1 MRAAG
6 SAFAALAFAG
16 LAALPVAAQ
25 QEPVRVTR
33 DDQTVGRATGEAWA
47 MRYLAGT
54 TLLTSF
60 GELPRLEPGRW
71 SVMGDLGHIPRLS
84 KEQQT
89 IGLGGVKTE
98 DLNKSPVFGRLRGA
112 IGLPGGWVA
121 ELAWTP
127 PLEIDGSEA
136 RQFFAAAIGTRI
148 GVSPDFTISARLLG
162 QAGEVKGDI
171 TCPAR
176 IAGNPDFTV
185 NPYGCREPSKDV
197 FGANYFGVDAT
208 AAWRRGQW
216 SWHASAG
223 LVKTHLT
230 AQVDAQLDGVNE
242 RTKLTSGDALGWLAA
257 GGRYAFDRRWS
268 AGVELLYVPLEVVRF
283 PSTSKERDSLASVRA
298 QLRYDFD

>member
-1 MRAAG
+1 MHVRHVL
-6 SAFAALAFAG
+6 ALA
-16 LAALPVAAQ
+16 LATCLPALAQ
-25 QEPVRVTR
+25 QDPVRVTR
-33 DDQTVGRATGEAWA
+33 DDQTVDRTTGEAWA

-54 TLLTSF
+54 TLLTSY
-60 GELPRLEPGRW
+60 GESPRLAPGRW

-84 KEQQT
+84 QAQQT

-112 IGLPGGWVA
+112 VGLPGGWVA

-136 RQFFAAAIGTRI
+136 RRFLAGSIGRRVHESD
-148 GVSPDFTISARLLG
+148 GFSLSARLLG
-162 QAGEVKGDI
+162 QVGEVKGDI

-176 IAGNPDFTV
+176 IAGNPDFAV

-197 FGANYFGVDAT
+197 FTANYVGLDAT
-208 AAWRRGQW
+208 AAWRRGPW
-216 SWHASAG
+216 SWHAGAG
-223 LVKTHLT
+223 LVKTRLT

-242 RTKLTSGDALGWLAA
+242 RTKLTSADGLGWLAA

-268 AGVELLYVPLEVVRF
+268 AGLELLYVPLEVVRF
-283 PSTSKERDSLASVRA
+283 PSTAKERDDLVSVRA
-298 QLRYDFD
+298 QLRYDFE